1 MRQNDVLF
9 WIWFAEAL
17 GAANS
22 DFRKI
27 LELYESPYE
36 VFVAEAEELER
47 RAGLRGKTV
56 ANLSNKSLKRASEIL
71 DNCERLGIGLMP
83 YDSEL
88 YPQSLKEIKNPPVLL
103 YYAGRVPRLS
113 DYLCVGVVG
122 NRKMSAYGMETAYKI
137 SYELARKNVI
147 TVSGLA
153 EGIDGVCGAATMR
166 ANGFTVAVLG
176 CGLDRAYPL
185 HHGKLMNEVAKNG
198 LLLSEYPPGTKPI
211 RYHFPIRNRIIS
223 GLSHAIAVIEA
234 GLESGSLITARD
246 AVMQG
251 KDVFAVPSNANGIG
265 SEGTNGLLR
274 DGAYFATC
282 AEDILRKYEYLFPM
296 SAGAIEKCPNVDLD
310 YLRSMGVISGR
321 VKLGDGNCKSNV
333 TRSSDEPGRKGSERE
348 NREYRANVKNENH
361 EGADATL
368 KDSSLSSE
376 KKRPM
381 GASQSLTPLQEEV
394 LQAIPD
400 DRTVSSDALMRL
412 EHPYGEILTALTM
425 LEVMGLVEKLPGA
438 VYRKV

>member
-9 WIWFAEAL
+9 WIWLAEAL

-27 LELYESPYE
+27 IELYESPYD

-47 RAGLRGKTV
+47 RAGLREKTV
-56 ANLSNKSLKRASEIL
+56 ADLSDKSLTRASKIL
-71 DNCERLGIGLMP
+71 DSCERLGIGLMP

-113 DYLCVGVVG
+113 DRLCVGLVG
-122 NRKMSAYGMETAYKI
+122 TRKMSAYGMETAYKI
-137 SYELARKNVI
+137 SYELARKNVV

-153 EGIDGVCGAATMR
+153 EGIDGVCGAATLH
-166 ANGFTVAVLG
+166 AGGFTVAVLG

-185 HHGKLMNEVAKNG
+185 HHGKLMNEVAKSG
-198 LLLSEYPPGTKPI
+198 LLLSEYPPGTKPMH
-211 RYHFPIRNRIIS
+211 YHFPVRNRIIS
-223 GLSHAIAVIEA
+223 GLSHAVAVIEA
-234 GLESGSLITARD
+234 GLGSGSLITAKD
-246 AVMQG
+246 AIMQG

-296 SAGAIEKCPNVDLD
+296 SAGAVERCTRVDVE
-310 YLRSMGVISGR
+310 YLRIMGVIGE
-321 VKLGDGNCKSNV
+321 KM
-333 TRSSDEPGRKGSERE
+333 RSSGESCRRESDPPFEDGKRKCARSTSRGHGDQTKKNPEADDTRRELSPSKIERPAGIPL
-348 NREYRANVKNENH
+348 N
-361 EGADATL
+361 
-368 KDSSLSSE
+368 
-376 KKRPM
+376 
-381 GASQSLTPLQEEV
+381 PLQEEI
-394 LQAIPD
+394 LRAIPD
-400 DRTVSSDALMRL
+400 DRAVSADVLLGL
-412 EHPYGEILTALTM
+412 EHPNSDILTALT
-425 LEVMGLVEKLPGA
+425 VMEIAGLVEKLPGA
-438 VYRKV
+438 TYRKV

>member
-9 WIWFAEAL
+9 WIWLADAL

-36 VFVAEAEELER
+36 VFTAEAEELER
-47 RAGLRGKTV
+47 RAGLREKTV
-56 ANLSNKSLKRASEIL
+56 AVLSDKSLKRASEIF
-71 DNCERLGIGLMP
+71 DSCERLGIGLMP

-88 YPQSLKEIKNPPVLL
+88 YPQVLREIKNPPVLL
-103 YYAGRVPRLS
+103 YYVGRVPKLS
-113 DYLCVGVVG
+113 DHLCVGLVG
-122 NRKMSAYGMETAYKI
+122 TRKMSAYGMETAYKI
-137 SYELARKNVI
+137 SYELARKNAI

-166 ANGFTVAVLG
+166 AGGFTVAVLG

-211 RYHFPIRNRIIS
+211 HYHFPIRNRIIS
-223 GLSHAIAVIEA
+223 GLSHAVAVIEA
-234 GLESGSLITARD
+234 GLGSGSLITAKD
-246 AVMQG
+246 AIMQG

-296 SAGAIEKCPNVDLD
+296 SAGAVEKCSHVDVD
-310 YLRSMGVISGR
+310 YLRFMGVIGERFKSSG
-321 VKLGDGNCKSNV
+321 
-333 TRSSDEPGRKGSERE
+333 E
-348 NREYRANVKNENH
+348 NRRQSP
-361 EGADATL
+361 D
-368 KDSSLSSE
+368 DSE
-376 KKRPM
+376 KKSSRSANRTRRDQGMKQMNEAVDSSETDSSPLVKKERPT
-381 GASQSLTPLQEEV
+381 GVSQSLTPLQEEV
-394 LQAIPD
+394 LRALPD
-400 DRTVSSDALMRL
+400 DRAITSDALMNL
-412 EHPYGEILTALTM
+412 GHPNGEILTALTM
-425 LEVMGLVEKLPGA
+425 LEIMGLVEKLPGA
-438 VYRKV
+438 AYRKV